1 MDEKHNTTPQ
11 CRRYRVLF
19 LRSFNNISESVMVLR
34 GIRANSQVEY
44 AQFPPFP
51 ADYRDQYIKA
61 EDWELLQQNILPD
74 TQTLRERLA
83 RGAYDAILLFDKRGA
98 MFHVPHKTLA
108 QRLTYAARQLKNRLV
123 YEKTPKRPPLHAY
136 AFPIPLAELRQ
147 YAPTAAIDLRDPTYL
162 EPGDVEILK
171 EVTRYFKREIPY
183 NRFLLYH
190 PFRRKSAQTPETLA
204 LLDKVCGIPLG
215 ILDDKFEQ
223 LRRLRTQPQDIDLFF
238 GSRISNTM
246 RATALRLLQEHAA
259 NRGWNVV
266 ASTESR
272 SFDEYCQLIARSK
285 LTISV
290 EGDGWDCF
298 RHYEAVGLGS
308 LPVINT
314 PTTDAVWWHR
324 MPAAIFFKNDFSD
337 FLTQIDTLLT
347 HPEIRAECFSRVE
360 TAIEN
365 SMRWSKIID
374 FIIAKTLEGTQ

>member
-1 MDEKHNTTPQ
+1 MNVSQP
-11 CRRYRVLF
+11 RRYRVLF
-19 LRSFNNISESVMVLR
+19 LRSFNNISESVMILR
-34 GIRANSQVEY
+34 GLCANSQIEY
-44 AQFPPFP
+44 VQFPPIP
-51 ADYRDQYIKA
+51 SDYRGRYVNAD
-61 EDWELLQQNILPD
+61 DWELLQQHILPD
-74 TQTLRERLA
+74 TPTLRETLA
-83 RGAYDAILLFDKRGA
+83 QGRYDMILLFDKRGT
-98 MFHVPHKTLA
+98 MFHAQRKTLA
-108 QRLTYAARQLKNRLV
+108 HIVRQWKKCLAQREARKH
-123 YEKTPKRPPLHAY
+123 PPSY
-136 AFPIPLAELRQ
+136 AFPLPLAELRQ
-147 YAPTAAIDLRDPTYL
+147 YAPIAAIDLRDPTYL
-162 EPGDVEILK
+162 EPGDIEMLK
-171 EVTRYFKREIPY
+171 QVNCYFKREIPY
-183 NRFLLYH
+183 NRFLLCH
-190 PFRRKSAQTPETLA
+190 SFRRKSAQTPETLA
-204 LLDKVCGIPLG
+204 LVNKVCGIPLG

-259 NRGWNVV
+259 SRGWNVV

-272 SFDEYCQLIARSK
+272 AFDEYCQLIARSK

-298 RHYEAVGLGS
+298 RHYEAAALGS
-308 LPVINT
+308 LPVINM

-347 HPEIRAECFSRVE
+347 HPEIRAASLSRVE

-374 FIIAKTLEGTQ
+374 FIVAKTLEGTP

>member
-1 MDEKHNTTPQ
+1 MLSH
-11 CRRYRVLF
+11 
-19 LRSFNNISESVMVLR
+19 S
-34 GIRANSQVEY
+34 
-44 AQFPPFP
+44 
-51 ADYRDQYIKA
+51 
-61 EDWELLQQNILPD
+61 
-74 TQTLRERLA
+74 
-83 RGAYDAILLFDKRGA
+83 
-98 MFHVPHKTLA
+98 
-108 QRLTYAARQLKNRLV
+108 
-123 YEKTPKRPPLHAY
+123 
-136 AFPIPLAELRQ
+136 
-147 YAPTAAIDLRDPTYL
+147 
-162 EPGDVEILK
+162 
-171 EVTRYFKREIPY
+171 
-183 NRFLLYH
+183 
-190 PFRRKSAQTPETLA
+190 FRRKSVQTPETLA
-204 LLDKVCGIPLG
+204 LVNKVCGIPLG

-259 NRGWNVV
+259 SRGWNVV

-272 SFDEYCQLIARSK
+272 AFDEYCQLIARSK

-298 RHYEAVGLGS
+298 RHYEAAALGS
-308 LPVINT
+308 LPVINM

-347 HPEIRAECFSRVE
+347 HPEIRAASLSRVE

-374 FIIAKTLEGTQ
+374 FIVAKTLEGTP

>member
-1 MDEKHNTTPQ
+1 M
-11 CRRYRVLF
+11 
-19 LRSFNNISESVMVLR
+19 ILR
-34 GIRANSQVEY
+34 GIRASSLVEY
-44 AQFPPFP
+44 DQFPPIP
-51 ADYRDQYIKA
+51 AAYRDRFVKA
-61 EDWELLQQNILPD
+61 DDWEILQQNALPD
-74 TQTLRERLA
+74 AQALREPLA
-83 RGAYDAILLFDKRGA
+83 QGRYDAILLFDKRGA
-98 MFHVPHKTLA
+98 MFHAPHRTPA
-108 QRLTYAARQLKNRLV
+108 QRLAHIIRQWK
-123 YEKTPKRPPLHAY
+123 KRFVQEELRKHPPSY
-136 AFPIPLAELRQ
+136 TFPLSLAELRQ
-147 YAPTAAIDLRDPTYL
+147 YAPIAAIDLRDPTYL
-162 EPGDVEILK
+162 EPGDIEILK
-171 EVTRYFKREIPY
+171 QVHCYFKREIPY

-190 PFRRKSAQTPETLA
+190 AFRRKSAQTPETLA

-272 SFDEYCQLIARSK
+272 SFDEYCQLIAKSK

-298 RHYEAVGLGS
+298 RHYEAAALGS
-308 LPVINT
+308 LPVINM

-347 HPEIRAECFSRVE
+347 HPEIRTASLSRVE

-374 FIIAKTLEGTQ
+374 FIVAKTLEGTQ